1 MNAPASNKRS
11 LFRAFVMVAWSFFGI
26 RKGAEHQKDL
36 EAVTPLQI
44 VVVGVVSGLLFVM
57 LLATVVSWIV
67 PN

>member
-1 MNAPASNKRS
+1 
-11 LFRAFVMVAWSFFGI
+11 MVAWSFFGI

>member
-1 MNAPASNKRS
+1 MSSNNPSKRS
-11 LFRAFVMVAWSFFGI
+11 FFRAFVMVAWSFFGI